1 MFALHHCMGE
11 FIIAFYP
18 YICYQIVS
26 HKEEAAW
33 YSFHVAFMMV
43 VMCTLQRHIAFPLVV
58 IQCDQ
63 ILQMSLG
70 PSSPFSKVP

>member
-11 FIIAFYP
+11 FIIAFCP

-33 YSFHVAFMMV
+33 YSFHVAYYDGHYVHTAETYSFS
-43 VMCTLQRHIAFPLVV
+43 LIVV
-58 IQCDQ
+58 IQCD
-63 ILQMSLG
+63 
-70 PSSPFSKVP
+70 